1 MNKISK
7 LPFRAKPKIVKP
19 NASTKRAVVMD
30 KKDKQVTTLLN
41 EVNFLNKDKAKK
53 QKQNTKKRQV
63 EYTKKRR
70 AAEEANARCKKKRKS
85 FFRREGQNER
95 TR

>member
-1 MNKISK
+1 MHALEGVSK

-63 EYTKKRR
+63 
-70 AAEEANARCKKKRKS
+70 
-85 FFRREGQNER
+85 
-95 TR
+95 